1 MDEHDDDLESAV
13 HEEATEETDTYPDT
27 GDELD
32 EPDVPIKGE
41 ADEDDPSLHKDDAEL

>member
-32 EPDVPIKGE
+32 EQVTGKTDE
-41 ADEDDPSLHKDDAEL
+41 DEDLDLDEDDAEI